1 MNSLIVIAFIF
12 AFVMLPF
19 FRFLLFNMHNIV
31 GYSIPDIYDYIV
43 HKRYNECPAYGYIKT
58 YCGYFGSGKSLSCT
72 SDVIAMYRNY
82 NNKDVYNDDM
92 GVFLKQKVTIISNLR
107 LFGVPYIPFTSE
119 QQFIHYEVAPSE
131 VVIFLIDELGT
142 VWNNRDFKNFNP
154 DVFQNIVQ
162 SRHRRMSIYGTLPI
176 LVGTDV
182 NIRRYTQTVVYC
194 KKTWRFLKH
203 TFFRG
208 EDIENCNNLDLVQ
221 PLCIRYRFV
230 TNRMYKQYSTVEMVG
245 KLTREMEGG
254 KLLTFNELNVEDGLA
269 DIKKARLKKRYRKRQ
284 RG

>member
-1 MNSLIVIAFIF
+1 MNSLIAIAFLF

-31 GYSIPDIYDYIV
+31 GYSVPDIYDYIV
-43 HKRYNECPAYGYIKT
+43 HKRYNECPAYGFIKA

-72 SDVIAMYRNY
+72 SEVIAIYRYY
-82 NNKDVYNDDM
+82 NNKEVYNDDM

-119 QQFIHYEVAPSE
+119 QQFVHYEVAPSE

-194 KKTWRFLKH
+194 QKTWRFLKH

-221 PLCIRYRFV
+221 PLCIRYKFV

-269 DIKKARLKKRYRKRQ
+269 DIKKARLKKKYRKRQ